1 MVFTIFTEDQYQCV
15 LEYTV
20 SMNASYSEVE
30 AASKSENFISW
41 VVENAT
47 NIEVHSMSDFSS
59 NDFAETIYTNG
70 EGKLAM
76 YYIAT
81 GEDAKLLPPYN
92 EDEEY

>member
-1 MVFTIFTEDQYQCV
+1 MVLYIYAEDQYQCV

-20 SMNASYSEVE
+20 TINASYSEIE

-41 VVENAT
+41 VVQNAS
-47 NIEVHSMSDFSS
+47 NIEIFSMSDFGS

-76 YYIAT
+76 YNIAT
-81 GEDAKLLPPYN
+81 EEEAKLLPPYN
-92 EDEEY
+92 EDE